1 MHIPDFLTFLS
12 VMFAPAFA
20 SPVHLHD
27 VRVNGRPGSAPA
39 EVVREA
45 VYAAAAISHSK
56 KSSRTFL
63 SSAGLPSGERS
74 FLRQAI
80 QRVVGQGDR

>member
-1 MHIPDFLTFLS
+1 MHIPDFITFLS

-20 SPVHLHD
+20 SPVNLHD

-45 VYAAAAISHSK
+45 LYAAAVISHSK

-74 FLRQAI
+74 FFIDPTER
-80 QRVVGQGDR
+80 